1 MMHRLV
7 SALLLP
13 LLSTALPTT
22 DVKPPTSWNSKQQQ
36 VVSFTGN
43 GAVKFD
49 NKAAGIG
56 LGLPTRAL
64 QSAGPYSLLSYDNLG
79 VVSITNEIA
88 GLKPFSKPNVLGYD
102 VVFAA
107 QGQQTMTSKYDD
119 SITDFFNLKSFY
131 FGCVVTN
138 VVAVASAPSPCS
150 MIVTGFRGQDQV
162 ARKTVTFTP
171 DGLVSSLGPA
181 NLKNSGFEN
190 VDRVE
195 FDLVGGLEELAL
207 AVLFD
212 NLEYDAVLKKGA
224 RYPG

>member
-1 MMHRLV
+1 MHNSLV
-7 SALLLP
+7 PALLLP
-13 LLSTALPTT
+13 LLSTALPAT
-22 DVKPPTSWNSKQQQ
+22 DSKPSISWTPNQQ

-43 GAVKFD
+43 SAVKFD

-64 QSAGPYSLLSYDNLG
+64 QSAGPYGLLAYDNLG
-79 VVSITNEIA
+79 VVGITTEIA
-88 GLKPFSKPNVLGYD
+88 GLKPFSTPNVLGYD

-107 QGQQTMTSKYDD
+107 QGQQTMRAKYDD

-138 VVAVASAPSPCS
+138 VIALASAPFPCS
-150 MIVTGFRGQDQV
+150 MTVTGFRGQDQV
-162 ARKTVTFTP
+162 AQKTVTFTP
-171 DGLVSSLGPA
+171 DGTVSNLGPA

-195 FDLVGGLEELAL
+195 FDLVGGLEKLAL

-212 NLEYDAVLKKGA
+212 NFEYDAILKKGA

>member
-1 MMHRLV
+1 MYTSLV
-7 SALLLP
+7 PALLLP

-22 DVKPPTSWNSKQQQ
+22 DVKPSTSWNSNQQQ
-36 VVSFTGN
+36 VVSFIGN
-43 GAVKFD
+43 SAVKFD

-119 SITDFFNLKSFY
+119 SITDFCKFMSL
-131 FGCVVTN
+131 VTSQPRLRKQGN
-138 VVAVASAPSPCS
+138 S
-150 MIVTGFRGQDQV
+150 MMGRRTFRGYV
-162 ARKTVTFTP
+162 E
-171 DGLVSSLGPA
+171 A
-181 NLKNSGFEN
+181 NPVPYL
-190 VDRVE
+190 
-195 FDLVGGLEELAL
+195 
-207 AVLFD
+207 
-212 NLEYDAVLKKGA
+212 
-224 RYPG
+224 

>member
-1 MMHRLV
+1 MYSSLV
-7 SALLLP
+7 PALLLP
-13 LLSTALPTT
+13 LLSTAVPTT
-22 DVKPPTSWNSKQQQ
+22 DVKPSTSWNSHQQE
-36 VVSFTGN
+36 VVSFTSDS
-43 GAVKFD
+43 AVKFD

-64 QSAGPYSLLSYDNLG
+64 QSAGAYSLLFYEILG
-79 VVSITNEIA
+79 VVSITTEIA

-102 VVFAA
+102 VVFAV

-119 SITDFFNLKSFY
+119 SITDFFNRKSFY

-138 VVAVASAPSPCS
+138 VVGVASAPLPCS
-150 MIVTGFRGQDQV
+150 MTVTGFRGQDKIAQ
-162 ARKTVTFTP
+162 KTVAFTP
-171 DGLVSSLGPA
+171 DGLVSNLGPV

-195 FDLVGGLEELAL
+195 FDLVGGLEKLAL

-212 NLEYDAVLKKGA
+212 NFEYDAILKKGA
-224 RYPG
+224 RYPV

>member
-1 MMHRLV
+1 MHYSLV
-7 SALLLP
+7 PALLLP
-13 LLSTALPTT
+13 LLSTALPAT
-22 DVKPPTSWNSKQQQ
+22 DSKPSISWTPNQQQ

-43 GAVKFD
+43 SAVKFD

-79 VVSITNEIA
+79 VVGITTEIA

-107 QGQQTMTSKYDD
+107 QGRQTMRAKYDE

-138 VVAVASAPSPCS
+138 VIALASAPSPCS
-150 MIVTGFRGQDQV
+150 MTVTGFRGQDQV
-162 ARKTVTFTP
+162 AQETVDFTP
-171 DGLVSSLGPA
+171 DGLVSNLGPA

-195 FDLVGGLEELAL
+195 FDLVGGLEKLAL

-212 NLEYDAVLKKGA
+212 NFEYDAILKKGA